1 MGGET
6 AHVNRPSQM
15 PIQIARACIPY
26 TPFKRELNDSRVALV
41 TTAGVYAE
49 GMEPFTENDL
59 SFRKI
64 PGDVDSGHLRV
75 VAGHYDPTSAAA
87 DINCVFPL
95 DRLRDLVS
103 NGVVGKISDFHI
115 SMGLTTQL
123 RKLKEDVSWTLAEE
137 VARLRPD
144 VVLLTG
150 G

>member
-1 MGGET
+1 
-6 AHVNRPSQM
+6 M
-15 PIQIARACIPY
+15 PVQIARACIPY
-26 TPFKRELNDSRVALV
+26 TPFKRKLGDARVALV
-41 TTAGVYAE
+41 TTAGVYVE
-49 GMEPFTENDL
+49 GMEPFTDNDL

-64 PGDVDSGHLRV
+64 PGDVDTSELRV
-75 VAGHYDPTSAAA
+75 VAGHYDPSSAQA

-103 NGVVGKISDFHI
+103 SGAVGKTADFHI

-137 VARLRPD
+137 IARLRPD

>member
-1 MGGET
+1 
-6 AHVNRPSQM
+6 M

-26 TPFKRELNDSRVALV
+26 TPFKRDLSSARVALV

-64 PGDVDSGHLRV
+64 PGDVDTRELRV
-75 VAGHYDPTSAAA
+75 VAGHYDPASARA
-87 DINCVFPL
+87 DINCVFPV
-95 DRLRDLVS
+95 DRLKDLVS
-103 NGVVGKISDFHI
+103 RGVMGKISDFHI

-123 RKLKEDVSWTLAEE
+123 RKLKEDVSWTLADE

-144 VVLLTG
+144 LVLLTG

>member
-1 MGGET
+1 
-6 AHVNRPSQM
+6 M
-15 PIQIARACIPY
+15 PVQIARACIPY
-26 TPFKRELNDSRVALV
+26 TPFKRKLDDARVALV
-41 TTAGVYAE
+41 TTAGVYVE
-49 GMEPFTENDL
+49 GMEPFTDNDL

-64 PGDVDSGHLRV
+64 PGDVDTGGLRV
-75 VAGHYDPTSAAA
+75 VDGHYDPSSARA

-103 NGVVGKISDFHI
+103 SGAVAKTADFHI

-123 RKLKEDVSWTLAEE
+123 RRLKEDVSWTLAEE

>member
-1 MGGET
+1 
-6 AHVNRPSQM
+6 M
-15 PIQIARACIPY
+15 PVQIARACIPY
-26 TPFKRELNDSRVALV
+26 TPFKRKLGDARVALV
-41 TTAGVYAE
+41 TTAGVYVE
-49 GMEPFTENDL
+49 GMEPFTDNDL

-64 PGDVDSGHLRV
+64 PGDVDTSELRV
-75 VAGHYDPTSAAA
+75 VAGHYDPSSAEA

-103 NGVVGKISDFHI
+103 SGGVGTTTDFHL